1 MNIKS
6 LTSLLCS
13 LIFFVEATVVEI
25 LGDRMF
31 DHLEK
36 VAIRFDNFFAN
47 LYIYIFLKVDELPE
61 SPAKIVDE

>member
-1 MNIKS
+1 
-6 LTSLLCS
+6 
-13 LIFFVEATVVEI
+13 VEATVVEI